1 MSWYHSPHIQL
12 GSYAWLVSRRRHSGL
27 VHRYAYV
34 LWRNRLGNHVW
45 SHLRSSGKSTCP
57 LGRISPI
64 TYSRLY
70 PPSSLL
76 DRRSSMSPL
85 RSWPN
90 SRRKSWADQQD
101 KKDDVLAGVKSM
113 ALRFPDNSRTVISTL
128 SATFVSALTL
138 TGHLAGLGPLY
149 YAISCGGAAAHL
161 AWQCITVDFDSRA
174 DCWKKF
180 VSNGYLG
187 GLIWAGVAA
196 DYLQQVVIPGTYWC
210 IWCVL
215 GQGGSPAGTTWYRQ
229 L

>member
-1 MSWYHSPHIQL
+1 
-12 GSYAWLVSRRRHSGL
+12 
-27 VHRYAYV
+27 
-34 LWRNRLGNHVW
+34 
-45 SHLRSSGKSTCP
+45 
-57 LGRISPI
+57 
-64 TYSRLY
+64 
-70 PPSSLL
+70 
-76 DRRSSMSPL
+76 
-85 RSWPN
+85 
-90 SRRKSWADQQD
+90 
-101 KKDDVLAGVKSM
+101 M

-196 DYLQQVVIPGTYWC
+196 DYIQQVVIPGTY
-210 IWCVL
+210 
-215 GQGGSPAGTTWYRQ
+215 
-229 L
+229 